1 MPLEGVLSSKPFG
14 KERAALQRDG
24 AGRADMFAT
33 RLLFGMAVA
42 AAVAGCDDIES
53 IVDTAAHKGGGTDV
67 PEAAREPL
75 DADQQD
81 ALRRRIEGQNFN

>member
-1 MPLEGVLSSKPFG
+1 MN
-14 KERAALQRDG
+14 
-24 AGRADMFAT
+24 AT
-33 RLLFGMAVA
+33 RLLVGLVLA
-42 AAVAGCDDIES
+42 AAAAGCDDVEA
-53 IVDTAAHKGGGTDV
+53 IVDSAAQKGGGTDV